1 MDKSDHLAAGRG
13 DGSRLERRQPFHHL
27 LYLREYLV
35 HRPRPADDGAAV
47 PGGPM
52 YDSAE
57 VRNITGDEIARIV
70 LTISGL
76 GWAGLGLIT
85 FQASTPPH
93 YQFLVFTK
101 LIISFTM
108 FLTNFC
114 RCKVCDCSDVERLVP
129 RIS

>member
-1 MDKSDHLAAGRG
+1 MVKSDCLVAGRG
-13 DGSRLERRQPFHHL
+13 DGCGLEHCQPLHHL
-27 LYLREYLV
+27 LHLRQHLV
-35 HRPRPADDGAAV
+35 HRPRPADHGTAV

-52 YDSAE
+52 YHSAE
-57 VRNITGDEIARIV
+57 VRNIRERKDKMA
-70 LTISGL
+70 ISGL
-76 GWAGLGLIT
+76 GCWLLTIISHLT

-93 YQFLVFTK
+93 YQFLVLTK

-114 RCKVCDCSDVERLVP
+114 RSKLCDCSDVERLVP